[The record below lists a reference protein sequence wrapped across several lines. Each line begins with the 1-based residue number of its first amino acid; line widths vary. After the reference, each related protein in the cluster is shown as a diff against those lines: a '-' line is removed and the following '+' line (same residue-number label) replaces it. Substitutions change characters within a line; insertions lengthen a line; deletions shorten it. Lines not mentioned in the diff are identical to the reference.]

1 MVNST
6 EEKLLGIKF
15 DGKLFSSQKLDA
27 LHEPFQTE
35 CLYENLCCIQL
46 LIIFDVSQQKSKSSY
61 QKHT

>member
-1 MVNST
+1 MANST

-15 DGKLFSSQKLDA
+15 DGKLSSQKLDA

-35 CLYENLCCIQL
+35 CLYENLCYIQL
-46 LIIFDVSQQKSKSSY
+46 LIIFDVSQQKSKLSY

>member
-1 MVNST
+1 MANST

-15 DGKLFSSQKLDA
+15 DGKLSSQKFDA

>member
-35 CLYENLCCIQL
+35 CLYENLCYIQL

>member
-1 MVNST
+1 MANST

-15 DGKLFSSQKLDA
+15 DGKLSSQKLDA

-35 CLYENLCCIQL
+35 CLYENLFCIQL

>member
-1 MVNST
+1 MANST

-15 DGKLFSSQKLDA
+15 DGKLSSQKLDA

>member
-1 MVNST
+1 MANST

-15 DGKLFSSQKLDA
+15 DGKLSSQKLDA
-27 LHEPFQTE
+27 LHEPLQTE